1 MAQKVIGGKLYS
13 TDPAKADK
21 LFTSKKTDY
30 YKTKN
35 GNYFSV
41 ADSQISQMEKG
52 KVLAALKDAAD
63 LTDDKKDEILEG
75 YFPDEIEDA

>member
-1 MAQKVIGGKLYS
+1 MVQKVIGGKLYS

-30 YKTKN
+30 YKTKH

-41 ADSQISQMEKG
+41 ADGKIYKMEKN
-52 KVLAALKDAAD
+52 KMLSALKNAAD

-75 YFPDEIEDA
+75 YFPDAIEDA